1 MNLAKEKI
9 KLAQKLLSTESE
21 ALIHVVKKIV
31 EQDDWEGV
39 TDGEIQNITEGL
51 RQIET
56 GAFVSHRIAIESINE
71 LFLKNSKNE

>member
-21 ALIHVVKKIV
+21 MLLRIVKKIV

-39 TDGEIQNITEGL
+39 SDAEIQNITEGL
-51 RQIET
+51 KQIEK
-56 GAFVSHRIAIESINE
+56 GEFVSHKTAIEAIDE
-71 LFLKNSKNE
+71 LFLKKAKNE